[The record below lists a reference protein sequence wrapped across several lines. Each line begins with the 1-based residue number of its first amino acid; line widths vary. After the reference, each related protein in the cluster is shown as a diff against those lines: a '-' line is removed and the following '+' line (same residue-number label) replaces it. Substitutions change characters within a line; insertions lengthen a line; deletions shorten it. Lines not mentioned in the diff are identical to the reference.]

1 MPLNQAK
8 MRTLGSNGR
17 ASLLCRNH
25 LNSRHQSACV
35 SKQRWKLAKP
45 IWIKKTKKTNKTE
58 LKQVYNLLRILA
70 STSRCAINLNAISAL
85 EHLMKK
91 WKMTTISHVNWQS
104 LSHLIFKL
112 TFDRS
117 FAMAAMTLSL
127 NLIHSQLLTKKE
139 SLKQGHS
146 KRKFSIGNLACL
158 LSRNANKLTLKPLS
172 YHSQMPPWVPR
183 LSANTNKSSI
193 RWRMQSLLLAHSTK
207 RLLRVNTAEV
217 VHVIAIVRRI
227 PSRNPRLIAYSSH
240 HSTSAQKQEDVKRQ
254 RNNSMIR
261 LMKKLS
267 VHQYPSVPEKCRLIS
282 SLRQLRLLIRVHQK
296 S

>member
-1 MPLNQAK
+1 MPLNRAK
-8 MRTLGSNGR
+8 IRILGSNGR

-45 IWIKKTKKTNKTE
+45 IWIKKTKKTNRTE
-58 LKQVYNLLRILA
+58 SEQLNNLLRIPV
-70 STSRCAINLNAISAL
+70 STSLFAINLNATSAL
-85 EHLMKK
+85 ELLMKK

-112 TFDRS
+112 TSDRS

-172 YHSQMPPWVPR
+172 YHIQMPLWEPR

-193 RWRMQSLLLAHSTK
+193 RWRMQSSRLAPLTK
-207 RLLRVNTAEV
+207 QLLRVNTAEV
-217 VHVIAIVRRI
+217 VHVIAMAKSTL
-227 PSRNPRLIAYSSH
+227 SRNPKLNAYS
-240 HSTSAQKQEDVKRQ
+240 
-254 RNNSMIR
+254 
-261 LMKKLS
+261 
-267 VHQYPSVPEKCRLIS
+267 
-282 SLRQLRLLIRVHQK
+282 
-296 S
+296 